1 METGQ
6 ADLIALHRSTAMLSP
21 GTNIGV
27 ERDLLLSLLDELI
40 AQRALLKRLGADLR
54 TVARRAAD

>member
-1 METGQ
+1 MEPGQ

-40 AQRALLKRLGADLR
+40 ALRALLQRLGADQP
-54 TVARRAAD
+54 TVARRAPG

>member
-1 METGQ
+1 VEPGQ

-40 AQRALLKRLGADLR
+40 ALRALLQRLGADQP
-54 TVARRAAD
+54 TVARRAPG

>member
-1 METGQ
+1 
-6 ADLIALHRSTAMLSP
+6 MLSP

-40 AQRALLKRLGADLR
+40 TQRALLQRLGADLR
-54 TVARRAAD
+54 TVARRAQSP